1 MAENSDSNGGLY
13 FVVGALVLAVA
24 GFGYYYFNGSPAV
37 RSDTHTTIIEKTVV
51 PAETSPDVRI
61 EIDKK

>member
-24 GFGYYYFNGSPAV
+24 GFGYYYFNGSPV
-37 RSDTHTTIIEKTVV
+37 VHTDTHTTIIEKTVAPPV
-51 PAETSPDVRI
+51 TLPDIKI